1 MKIKNYTQERAR
13 LYTHVSPAKASS
25 HAVHQPPAAC
35 PHGSSWADS
44 LGPPE
49 LPCPESGEPGALR
62 IGCFPDCPSEELPEQ
77 SVQLPRAGALSCAFF
92 LQALRG
98 QAEASLSTDTSQPT
112 GLTLLSC
119 VGPRASSPLQDPRP
133 SSEQTRSG
141 LPHHPGFP
149 GRRVGTGGSSQDRG
163 LSGMGPP
170 SQRSPE
176 PQDVPKVTLG
186 GGGAGSQPG
195 PPTSSAAPPAAG
207 VDAPRLP
214 STEASPARRP
224 QANTGRGGGGWRGG
238 CGGGAASPDST
249 CRGCVTAAGHAPAD
263 RPAPPSLTRAGPMR
277 RGPMLAL
284 AVSRMH
290 GALAAWA
297 GP

>member
-77 SVQLPRAGALSCAFF
+77 SVQLPQAGALSRAFF

-224 QANTGRGGGGWRGG
+224 QANTGRGGGG
-238 CGGGAASPDST
+238 GGGGVEAEPPHQ
-249 CRGCVTAAGHAPAD
+249 TA
-263 RPAPPSLTRAGPMR
+263 RAEG
-277 RGPMLAL
+277 
-284 AVSRMH
+284 V
-290 GALAAWA
+290 
-297 GP
+297 